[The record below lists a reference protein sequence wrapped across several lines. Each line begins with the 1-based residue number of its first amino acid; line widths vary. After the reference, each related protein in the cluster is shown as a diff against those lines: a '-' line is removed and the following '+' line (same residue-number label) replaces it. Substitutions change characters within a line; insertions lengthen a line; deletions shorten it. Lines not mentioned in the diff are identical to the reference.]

1 MPDSTVTP
9 RLSESANPGSS
20 RPPWVVIVVGGDP
33 QIRRLLRNTLAH
45 HGYRLYEATTGT
57 EGLQET
63 VTHRPD
69 LVILDLGLPDMDGLE
84 VIRRLRAWTETP
96 IVVLSARGREGDTVA
111 ALDAGADDYISKPFG
126 VEELLVRMRAVL
138 RRAARLG
145 QPGQAPDGGF
155 AVGELR
161 VDLRHR
167 RVTVGGQEVH
177 LTPIEYR
184 LLTVLVKHPGEV
196 LMQRQLL
203 MDVWGPTHAKQTQ
216 YLRVCMR
223 QLRRKL
229 EADPS
234 CPKYLLTEPRIGYRL
249 TGV

>member
-9 RLSESANPGSS
+9 RLSESANPGSPH
-20 RPPWVVIVVGGDP
+20 PPWVAIVVGGDP

-63 VTHRPD
+63 ETHRPD
-69 LVILDLGLPDMDGLE
+69 IVILDFGLPDMDGLE

-145 QPGQAPDGGF
+145 QPSQASDAGF

-196 LMQRQLL
+196 LMQRQL
-203 MDVWGPTHAKQTQ
+203 MTEAWGPSHTKRVDN
-216 YLRVCMR
+216 LRVHVAKI
-223 QLRRKL
+223 RRKL
-229 EADPS
+229 EADPTR
-234 CPKYLLTEPRIGYRL
+234 PKYLLTEQGVGYRL
-249 TGV
+249 AVE